1 VTKALLAQMRE
12 VSNSIRQGSMHAC
25 LAAKVHSMV
34 AVGEALASEGELVME
49 DVAYVVEDGDSADDW
64 EEGDI

>member
-1 VTKALLAQMRE
+1 
-12 VSNSIRQGSMHAC
+12 MHAC

>member
-1 VTKALLAQMRE
+1 
-12 VSNSIRQGSMHAC
+12 MHAC

-34 AVGEALASEGELVME
+34 AVGEALASEGELVMK